1 MITKTNKIDFSIIT
15 PVYNGEKWIAKTIE
29 SVLNTCTN
37 FSHEY
42 IVVNDGSVDGTRKI
56 LSTYSKVVKI
66 INQEN
71 QGEAASVN
79 NGLKLAQGRYIIVV
93 SADDPMRSSEL
104 LRLAKTTLD
113 NDKNIV
119 CAYPSWSVIDSS
131 ANILRN
137 VDVDDYSEYALV
149 GEFKCL
155 VGPGGVFRR
164 EAALQIGGRQ
174 KHLRFTSDYDF
185 WLRLSRLGQFQ
196 RIPGYL
202 AYWREHESSTS
213 IAYRGVEMANER
225 ILMMQEFLKSNP
237 QISKEIKRNAM
248 SNAYYQAAL
257 LVYFDPNIPAKKLL
271 AQALLA
277 RPRNLLSFQSR
288 VLAYISLTPFSKPLL
303 KMLRNL
309 GLFGKIAA
317 TD

>member
-1 MITKTNKIDFSIIT
+1 VITKTNAMDFSIIT

-29 SVLNTCTN
+29 SVLDTCAN
-37 FSHEY
+37 FSYEY

-56 LSTYSKVVKI
+56 LSTYSGVVKI
-66 INQEN
+66 VNQEN

-79 NGLKLAQGRYIIVV
+79 NALKLAQGRYIIVV

-104 LRLAKTTLD
+104 LRLAKITLD

-131 ANILRN
+131 ANVIRN
-137 VDVDDYSEYALV
+137 VDVDEYSEHALV

-164 EAALQIGGRQ
+164 EAAIQVGGRQ

-202 AYWREHESSTS
+202 AYWREHMSSTS

-271 AQALLA
+271 VQALLA
-277 RPRNLLSFQSR
+277 RPRNLFSFQRR

-303 KMLRNL
+303 KILRKL
-309 GLFGKIAA
+309 GLFGKTAA

>member
-1 MITKTNKIDFSIIT
+1 MITKTNAMDFSIIT

-29 SVLNTCTN
+29 SVLDTCAN
-37 FSHEY
+37 FSYEY

-56 LSTYSKVVKI
+56 LSTYSGVVKI
-66 INQEN
+66 VNQEN

-79 NGLKLAQGRYIIVV
+79 NALKLAQGRYIIVV

-104 LRLAKTTLD
+104 LRLAKITLD

-131 ANILRN
+131 ANVIRN
-137 VDVDDYSEYALV
+137 VDVDEYSEHALV

-164 EAALQIGGRQ
+164 EAAIQVGGRQ

-202 AYWREHESSTS
+202 AYWREHMSSTS

-271 AQALLA
+271 VQALLA
-277 RPRNLLSFQSR
+277 RPRNLFSFQRR

-303 KMLRNL
+303 KILRKL
-309 GLFGKIAA
+309 GLFGKTAA

>member
-29 SVLNTCTN
+29 SVLDTCGD
-37 FSHEY
+37 FSYEY
-42 IVVNDGSVDGTRKI
+42 IVVNDGSVDGTKKI
-56 LSTYSKVVKI
+56 LSTYSKVAQIV
-66 INQEN
+66 NQEN

-104 LRLAKTTLD
+104 LRLAKKTLD

-131 ANILRN
+131 ANVLRN
-137 VDVDDYSEYALV
+137 VDVDDYSEHVLV

-225 ILMMQEFLKSNP
+225 ILMIQEFLNSNP

-257 LVYFDPNIPAKKLL
+257 LVYFDPKIPAKKLL

-303 KMLRNL
+303 KMLRNF

>member
-1 MITKTNKIDFSIIT
+1 MITKMAKIDFSIIT
-15 PVYNGEKWIAKTIE
+15 PVYNGEKWIGTTIE
-29 SVLNTCTN
+29 SVLATCAN
-37 FSHEY
+37 FSYEY
-42 IVVNDGSVDGTRKI
+42 IVVNDGSVDETRKI
-56 LSTYSKVVKI
+56 LSTYSSVVKI
-66 INQEN
+66 VNQEN

-79 NGLKLAQGRYIIVV
+79 NGLKIAQGRYIIVV

-104 LRLAKTTLD
+104 LSLAKTSLD
-113 NDKNIV
+113 NDENLV
-119 CAYPSWSVIDSS
+119 CVYPSWSVIDSS

-137 VDVDDYSEYALV
+137 IDVEEFSENALV

-164 EAALQIGGRQ
+164 DAALQIGGRQ

-213 IAYRGVEMANER
+213 IAYRGTEMANER
-225 ILMMQEFLKSNP
+225 ILMMQDFLKSNP
-237 QISKEIKRNAM
+237 RIPKEIKMNAM

-257 LVYFDPNIPAKKLL
+257 LVYFDPHIPAKKLL
-271 AQALLA
+271 ARALLA
-277 RPRNLLSFQSR
+277 RPKNLFLFR
-288 VLAYISLTPFSKPLL
+288 RRIMAYILLTPFSKPIL
-303 KMLRNL
+303 KTLQNL
-309 GLFGKIAA
+309 GMFRKIAA
-317 TD
+317 TN

>member
-15 PVYNGEKWIAKTIE
+15 PVYNGEKWIVKTIE

-131 ANILRN
+131 ANVLRN